1 MDVMIIKLS
10 PVRSDSMLSVIKAGD
25 ALVVNGVSFDFS
37 RLKDGETLP
46 AKAISSDWITQDV
59 ARGGADIEI
68 TLIMPHAVDAPE
80 SARFPVDIVSPAD
93 GVIRL
98 PGLESEPSQPPIM
111 AGVIDWSQVI
121 TAVMKQEQ
129 EAAVLLVQIADQ
141 ITARRLVVDT
151 AIAPLQDAVDLEV
164 ATETEAALLKE
175 WKRYRVALSR
185 LPEQEGYPTTINW
198 PTPPA

>member
-1 MDVMIIKLS
+1 
-10 PVRSDSMLSVIKAGD
+10 
-25 ALVVNGVSFDFS
+25 
-37 RLKDGETLP
+37 
-46 AKAISSDWITQDV
+46 
-59 ARGGADIEI
+59 
-68 TLIMPHAVDAPE
+68 
-80 SARFPVDIVSPAD
+80 
-93 GVIRL
+93 
-98 PGLESEPSQPPIM
+98 M